1 MGTASALHAMSG
13 SSCHDRL
20 KLLLVDD
27 HAVVRSGLANMLS
40 AHSAFEVVAD
50 VGDGE
55 AALRACRECSPDVVI
70 LDVMM
75 PGMGGIECL
84 KRLKALDDD
93 VRVLMLT
100 SSEAGSDAR
109 AALDGG
115 ADGYVT
121 KACSSEELI
130 GALRAVAGGEQVVG
144 GDVARLL
151 EHQEPA
157 ACLTPREIEVLQ
169 LLRRGMS
176 NPDIGFFLGI
186 TPRTAKAHVAAIML
200 KLGAQDR
207 AEAVA
212 KGFEQRLLRP

>member
-1 MGTASALHAMSG
+1 MGG
-13 SSCHDRL
+13 SSCHVRL

-40 AHSAFEVVAD
+40 AQPAFEVVAD
-50 VGDGE
+50 VGNGE
-55 AALRACRECSPDVVI
+55 AALRACGECSPDVVI

-84 KRLKALDDD
+84 KRLKARDGDL
-93 VRVLMLT
+93 RVLMLT

-109 AALDGG
+109 TALDSG

-121 KACSSEELI
+121 KTSSSEELI
-130 GALRAVAGGEQVVG
+130 SAVHTVARGDRFVSGEVE
-144 GDVARLL
+144 RLL
-151 EHQEPA
+151 EQQDPA
-157 ACLTPREIEVLQ
+157 SPLTPREIEVLQ
-169 LLRRGMS
+169 LLRKGMS

-186 TPRTAKAHVAAIML
+186 TTRTAKAHVAAIMF
-200 KLGAQDR
+200 KLRAQDL

-212 KGFEQRLLRP
+212 KGFDLGLLKFGSPSASP